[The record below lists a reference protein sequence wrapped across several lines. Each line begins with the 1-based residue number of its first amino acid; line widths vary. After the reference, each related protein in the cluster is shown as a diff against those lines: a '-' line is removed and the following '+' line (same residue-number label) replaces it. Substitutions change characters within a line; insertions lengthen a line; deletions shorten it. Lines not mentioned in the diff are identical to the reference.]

1 MSARSGLVALP
12 PPDIGPR
19 KSNAAC
25 ARDVPAARRLPGPIE
40 RAIRSRKGA
49 VSGQGDLCRLRIKTR
64 QAAGFV
70 ADLSPIHGAMG
81 LKIAN
86 DFRQEQSKYSVRATV
101 ALIAAL
107 FILFVAVLVS
117 AIYQAS
123 QEAQRSA
130 ESRADAAS
138 QVVATNTRWIVEL
151 ARQALQRIDDTLG
164 DTFHAVER
172 QAVLNIADAVES
184 LPGSVKAFVVDA
196 RGNAIYST
204 DPSMTPIDVAGQQY
218 FSVPAAGTAWYT
230 SSLLVNGVD
239 GEQTFV
245 FSKRLE
251 RDGKFAGVAAVSF
264 NVSQISEI
272 WASLGLD
279 KESTVSIIR
288 DDGQLV
294 ARYPLADGPLDLSK
308 YILFTDYL
316 PKSPSGVY
324 RAVSPVDGIA
334 RLVGYRKVTGTE
346 LVAIASIST
355 TAAYRLFWRDTAW
368 ILGLSVPT
376 ALALAFASLWIVRLI
391 QSGFRRQ
398 AELASALELNRL
410 LFRDTHHR
418 VKNNLQS
425 VQSLV
430 RMQNIPAEVKS
441 DLQGRIAAMT
451 AVHEHMYRLDQYADI
466 DASELHPL
474 HHRAPAKDLWRR
486 PQIRH
491 RHRARR
497 GRSRLRHAAGAAGQ
511 RGRHQRAEI
520 CISGQEGRHDQGRPP
535 QARRPQGGAGDRR

>member
-1 MSARSGLVALP
+1 M
-12 PPDIGPR
+12 
-19 KSNAAC
+19 
-25 ARDVPAARRLPGPIE
+25 
-40 RAIRSRKGA
+40 
-49 VSGQGDLCRLRIKTR
+49 
-64 QAAGFV
+64 
-70 ADLSPIHGAMG
+70 
-81 LKIAN
+81 
-86 DFRQEQSKYSVRATV
+86 
-101 ALIAAL
+101 
-107 FILFVAVLVS
+107 
-117 AIYQAS
+117 
-123 QEAQRSA
+123 
-130 ESRADAAS
+130 
-138 QVVATNTRWIVEL
+138 
-151 ARQALQRIDDTLG
+151 
-164 DTFHAVER
+164 AVER
-172 QAVLNIADAVES
+172 QAVLNIADAVKS

-196 RGNAIYST
+196 RGNATYST
-204 DPSMTPIDVAGQQY
+204 DPSMTPTDVAGQQY
-218 FSVPAAGTAWYT
+218 FSVPASGIAWYT
-230 SSLLVNGVD
+230 SSLLVNGTD

-251 RDGKFAGVAAVSF
+251 RDGKVRGRR
-264 NVSQISEI
+264 
-272 WASLGLD
+272 G
-279 KESTVSIIR
+279 R
-288 DDGQLV
+288 
-294 ARYPLADGPLDLSK
+294 
-308 YILFTDYL
+308 
-316 PKSPSGVY
+316 SPSTSSRFRKSGHRLAWTRSRPSASFATTASWSLAIRSPTVRSTSASTSCSPTICRKARRASI

-474 HHRAPAKDLWRR
+474 HHRAAAEDLWRQ
-486 PQIRH
+486 PQVRR

-497 GRSRLRHAAGAAGQ
+497 GRPRLRHAAGPAGQ

-520 CISGQEGRHDQGRPP
+520 CISRAKGRHDQGRPA

>member
-1 MSARSGLVALP
+1 
-12 PPDIGPR
+12 
-19 KSNAAC
+19 
-25 ARDVPAARRLPGPIE
+25 
-40 RAIRSRKGA
+40 
-49 VSGQGDLCRLRIKTR
+49 
-64 QAAGFV
+64 
-70 ADLSPIHGAMG
+70 MG

-86 DFRQEQSKYSVRATV
+86 DFRQEQSKYSVKATV

-117 AIYQAS
+117 AIYQAR

-138 QVVATNTRWIVEL
+138 QVVATNTKWIVEL
-151 ARQALQRIDDTLG
+151 ARQALQRIDDTMG
-164 DTFHAVER
+164 DNFHAVER
-172 QAVLNIADAVES
+172 QAVQNIADAVES
-184 LPGSVKAFVVDA
+184 LPGSVKAFVADA

-204 DPSMTPIDVAGQQY
+204 DPSMTPVDVAGQEY
-218 FSVPAAGTAWYT
+218 FTAPAAGTAWYT
-230 SSLLVNGVD
+230 SSLLVNGAD

-251 RDGKFAGVAAVSF
+251 RGGKFAGVAAVSF
-264 NVSQISEI
+264 NVTQFSEI

-308 YILFTDYL
+308 YILFTEYL
-316 PKSPSGVY
+316 PNNPSGVY
-324 RAVSPVDGIA
+324 PAVSPVDGIA
-334 RLVGYRKVTGTE
+334 RFVGYRKVTGTE
-346 LVAIASIST
+346 LVAIASVST
-355 TAAYRLFWRDTAW
+355 SAAYRLFWQNTAW

-376 ALALAFASLWIVRLI
+376 AIALAFASLWIVRLI
-391 QSGFRRQ
+391 QSGLRRQ

-466 DASELHPL
+466 DASELLPSIIAPL
-474 HHRAPAKDLWRR
+474 QKTYGDDHKFVIEIEPFVVDRDFATPLALLVNEVVTNALKYAFPGKKAGTIKVALHKRGGRAAELVIADDGVGFDPDVAIPGMGNRLIKAMVLQLEGSSSYVHGEGTVFTAEINVAPATAGIGFDAKRR
-486 PQIRH
+486 
-491 RHRARR
+491 
-497 GRSRLRHAAGAAGQ
+497 AG
-511 RGRHQRAEI
+511 
-520 CISGQEGRHDQGRPP
+520 
-535 QARRPQGGAGDRR
+535 